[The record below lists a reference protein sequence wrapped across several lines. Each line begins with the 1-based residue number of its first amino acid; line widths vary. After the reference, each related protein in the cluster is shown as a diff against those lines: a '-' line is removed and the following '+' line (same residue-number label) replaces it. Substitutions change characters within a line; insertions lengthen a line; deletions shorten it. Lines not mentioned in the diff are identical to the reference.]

1 MAQNDADLSLLEA
14 NPIVDHRRYTNPGDP
29 NTYATS
35 KIETE
40 ALWEATAEL
49 PAMPRNQLPT
59 HDTHGDII
67 LKFSD
72 RF

>member
-40 ALWEATAEL
+40 ALWEATA
-49 PAMPRNQLPT
+49 PARHAKKPATYTQHAR
-59 HDTHGDII
+59 
-67 LKFSD
+67 
-72 RF
+72 